1 MLEPDFRWDIAWAGQ
16 AACILEAAAPKAGNV
31 NRFHDFTDCSL
42 EDFLLSALALGQP
55 LGRVHRQGVG
65 LTVLQ
70 AITATRRAV
79 ASNTNLGMVL
89 LMVPLAKAW
98 GQMTA
103 GAGQRR
109 FTRLGG
115 SKGELMAAVKAVLNN
130 LTVTDT
136 REVYQAIRLAA
147 PAGMGQVENHDI
159 YQEEEPDI
167 TLLEAM
173 RLAADWDLIAREY
186 ATGFRLTLTEGGP
199 ALIRGLQQG
208 LGFPEAIAQTHLYLL
223 SSCADTLIARKA
235 GKKASAEVQGR
246 ARLVWEAGGWLTT
259 AGREAIA
266 QFDSWLRRQGKQLN
280 PGATAD
286 ITAAALFWLLLEG
299 GPEFWQQM
307 RTTANSRR
315 QVDILG

>member
-1 MLEPDFRWDIAWAGQ
+1 MPEPDFRWDIAWSGQ
-16 AACILEAAAPKAGNV
+16 AACILEAAAPKVGNV

-42 EDFLLSALALGQP
+42 EDFFMSALALGQP

-65 LTVLQ
+65 RTVLR

-98 GQMTA
+98 GQMTGGDA
-103 GAGQRR
+103 HRH
-109 FTRLGG
+109 FTKMG
-115 SKGELMAAVKAVLNN
+115 SSKRELMAEVKRVLNN
-130 LTVTDT
+130 LTVEDA

-147 PAGMGQVENHDI
+147 PAGMGRVENHDI
-159 YQEEEPDI
+159 YQGEEPNI

-186 ATGFRLTLTEGGP
+186 ATGFRLTLEIGGP
-199 ALIRGLQQG
+199 ALIQGLQQG

-223 SSCADTLIARKA
+223 SSYADTLIARKA
-235 GKKASAEVQGR
+235 GKKASTEVQER

-259 AGREAIA
+259 AGRAAIA

-280 PGATAD
+280 PGTTAD

-307 RTTANSRR
+307 RSSADARR